1 VALIPPPSA
10 AAAEEAGPS
19 AALMR
24 SLVDWLV
31 LTRSYTLTHVSLALS
46 NSSIPEAAAT
56 AQGRSLLLAKALDV
70 LNVGYTLSAATA
82 NDSSALECALQPLRE
97 APRSTFDLVLL
108 LDMRDGIAVC
118 FNDLAELMLKKVVER
133 AQVACSLALDE
144 GRDGTV
150 VLKDSALRTVDDPN
164 VSLEDLPLSLA
175 LENLTQERTPMEVA
189 SCGASFAPVLM
200 DAAPV
205 LDLLTHGERGSLPSR
220 DSLLEAL
227 RQRDMRHALVPRAK
241 AAGTPQAYKG
251 VAGAL
256 GEQRDKVL
264 EATIEWKA

>member
-1 VALIPPPSA
+1 
-10 AAAEEAGPS
+10 
-19 AALMR
+19 MR

-150 VLKDSALRTVDDPN
+150 VLKDSALRTVDDPCVLVATSSAAPSLTRMPASN